1 MEAQPSHVELA
12 HEAVDAEG
20 ASFEAFFSAEWPRV
34 VKALLLLTGSK
45 EQAEDVAQGAFLKIL
60 ERWDGLDHEAD
71 LEGYL
76 FRTAL
81 NGYRS
86 VYRRTKL
93 AAKRVIAPARAAT
106 DPFEHVA
113 ERESAVRLLLAL
125 TPRQREAIVLTGIE
139 GFGYRQAGAVLGIKE
154 STVRSLVAQAR
165 AQFAKET
172 DATDE

>member
-1 MEAQPSHVELA
+1 MDARSRHVELA
-12 HEAVDAEG
+12 HEALDAEG
-20 ASFEAFFSAEWPRV
+20 GSFEAFFSAEWPRV

-45 EQAEDVAQGAFLKIL
+45 EQAEDVAQGAFLRIL
-60 ERWDGLDHEAD
+60 ERWDRLDHEAD

-86 VYRRTKL
+86 VYRRTRL
-93 AAKRVIAPARAAT
+93 AARRVLGPGRAAI

-113 ERESAVRLLLAL
+113 ERESAVRRLLAL

-139 GFGYRQAGAVLGIKE
+139 GFGYRQAAQVLGVKE

-165 AQFAKET
+165 AQFAKEA
-172 DATDE
+172 DATDA

>member
-1 MEAQPSHVELA
+1 MEAAPRHVELGN
-12 HEAVDAEG
+12 EAVEAEELP
-20 ASFEAFFSAEWPRV
+20 FEAFFTAEWPRV
-34 VKALLLLTGSK
+34 FKALLLLTGSK

-60 ERWDGLDHEAD
+60 ERWDRLDHQAD

-76 FRTAL
+76 FRTAM

-86 VYRRTKL
+86 VYRRTRV
-93 AAKRVIAPARAAT
+93 AARRVLTPGRAAI
-106 DPFEHVA
+106 DPFEVVA
-113 ERESAVRLLLAL
+113 ERESAVRSLLAL
-125 TPRQREAIVLTGIE
+125 TPRQREAIVITGIE

-165 AQFAKET
+165 SQFAKET